1 MLESITTNF
10 VKLTRLA
17 TESIAGIS
25 QIATQNEVNAGTDD
39 TKIVTPKKLLSKLLS
54 DLSPISSK
62 VQDAWNRTQDLYDL
76 RAKDTWKQAFV
87 GEFGTN
93 SGVICYLPSEWS
105 EIIIY
110 YSVYFGSDWRQH
122 QTSMILTRSE
132 AGNGVNLSHYIG
144 NGGYEIRLIV
154 NSSNQLILV
163 DRHGDATVRKV
174 LYKEHN

>member
-1 MLESITTNF
+1 
-10 VKLTRLA
+10 
-17 TESIAGIS
+17 
-25 QIATQNEVNAGTDD
+25 
-39 TKIVTPKKLLSKLLS
+39 LS

-76 RAKDTWKQAFV
+76 RAKDTWKQVFA
-87 GEFGTN
+87 GEYTVNGEVVCN
-93 SGVICYLPSEWS
+93 LPPEWS

-163 DRHGDATVRKV
+163 DRHGDGVVRKV
-174 LYKEHN
+174 LYINHN